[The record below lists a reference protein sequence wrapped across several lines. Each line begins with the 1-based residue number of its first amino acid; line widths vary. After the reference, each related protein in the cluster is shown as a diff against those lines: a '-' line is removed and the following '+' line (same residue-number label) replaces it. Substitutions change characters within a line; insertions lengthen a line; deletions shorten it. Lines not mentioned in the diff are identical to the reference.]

1 MGRGRPQLYK
11 TPEEKAAAGREKSKR
26 YYYKKKAALSSQR
39 RSRYRAARVNNRV
52 LLGAKPDHATHEQRD
67 PVDVPGWQRLATT
80 TLEEFKVLTKC
91 SVRNYV
97 EGLYQ
102 QFILDTQCR
111 IFSDAVLEVQ
121 SLQIKASRCERELLQ
136 LAGVGK
142 DFRMAE
148 SVGRTIQEALLY
160 VEEVSCLAQV
170 DREGL
175 YELYQARQLMYQS
188 L

>member
-11 TPEEKAAAGREKSKR
+11 TPEEKAAASREKSKR

-39 RSRYRAARVNNRV
+39 RSRYRVSRVNNRV
-52 LLGAKPDHATHEQRD
+52 LLGAKPDLAADEQWD
-67 PVDVPGWQRLATT
+67 PVDIPGWRRLVTA
-80 TLEEFKVLTKC
+80 TLEEFKVLTKG
-91 SVRNYV
+91 SVRNYL

-102 QFILDTQCR
+102 KFILDTQSK
-111 IFSDAVLEVQ
+111 ILSDAVLKVQ
-121 SLQIKASRCERELLQ
+121 SLQIKIQRCEKELLQ

-142 DFRMAE
+142 DYRAAE
-148 SVGRTIQEALLY
+148 SVGKTIHEALLY
-160 VEEVSCLAQV
+160 VEEVSCLSEL

-175 YELYQARQLMYQS
+175 YELYHARQLMYQS